1 MFGNVCSWVV
11 GREEELFC
19 LSTDQNKPQI
29 YRVRWSVVRHPGDL
43 LLLRR
48 SYTPLSR
55 SKTSLLFLNVWENK
69 ASSVGFMA
77 GDRHTMY
84 YSCWL
89 LLSLSFQWQRRGS
102 QDRIQNLLPQYD
114 CTIISLINP
123 PVGVYRGEVNVNGVS
138 CRPEGL
144 LRPSNHQQCSA
155 EGKVSTPC
163 KKTILLEHP
172 DLSLSLSLSLQRK
185 IIKYPEEWRLLSSV
199 LIWNVCEEAEEERE
213 RLKCCG
219 PCF

>member
-1 MFGNVCSWVV
+1 MSAAESLGEKRNSFVFPLTRISRKFIVSAEVLSDILEICFCSDVHTPRSHAAKRPFFFSMFEKIKRPLWGLWQ
-11 GREEELFC
+11 E
-19 LSTDQNKPQI
+19 TDTRCIIPADF
-29 YRVRWSVVRHPGDL
+29 Y
-43 LLLRR
+43 
-48 SYTPLSR
+48 
-55 SKTSLLFLNVWENK
+55 
-69 ASSVGFMA
+69 
-77 GDRHTMY
+77 
-84 YSCWL
+84 C
-89 LLSLSFQWQRRGS
+89 LSLSFQWQRRGS

-185 IIKYPEEWRLLSSV
+185 IIKYPEE
-199 LIWNVCEEAEEERE
+199 
-213 RLKCCG
+213 
-219 PCF
+219 